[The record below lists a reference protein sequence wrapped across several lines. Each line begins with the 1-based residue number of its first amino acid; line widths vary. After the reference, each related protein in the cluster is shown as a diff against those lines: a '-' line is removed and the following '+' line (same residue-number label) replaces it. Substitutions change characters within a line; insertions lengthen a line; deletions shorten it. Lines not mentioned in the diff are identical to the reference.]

1 METKKKKFNFNTNAA
16 AEMIESG
23 AGISGNGH
31 DDITGE
37 PMLQPKTRGRKRI
50 EVKEPTKFV
59 QINMPQSKYQLLAQA
74 KIKYDMSLQEIL
86 IEGLELWLK
95 KNKD

>member
-31 DDITGE
+31 DDITGA
-37 PMLQPKTRGRKRI
+37 GYNN
-50 EVKEPTKFV
+50 FV
-59 QINMPQSKYQLLAQA
+59 I
-74 KIKYDMSLQEIL
+74 SLFIFYYYSTL
-86 IEGLELWLK
+86 FITHYFL
-95 KNKD
+95 